1 MNKKI
6 ISRITSSILLCT
18 IIAYTT
24 PVFAFTK
31 DETVYSKMD
40 STGNKYNTIVSDH
53 IVNSKQEKTI
63 NDISDLANI
72 KNVNGDEEF
81 SQDGNNLI
89 WKAEGN
95 DIYYQGESQKD
106 LPVTCNITYELN
118 GEKIEATDLAGK
130 SGKVKITIEYLNK
143 DSHMISIDGK
153 NEKLYT
159 PFVVVCGTIIDN
171 NNNKNIEITNGK
183 LIDDGTKTAVI
194 GISLPGLQESLN
206 ISKDKIDIPNKIEIT
221 METTSFEL
229 NNIVTYVTP
238 KLIEEND
245 IEMFENLDKIYNQV
259 NNLQSSSKQIEEGAN
274 NLKEGTSTYNE
285 KSKEFNKAI
294 SQISGG
300 VSTINSNY
308 SKIDTGISNLNDG
321 SSNLK
326 TGAKSVNDGTEAVS
340 KNLQTISSKLSELQT
355 GTQSLQQGEKQLE
368 AGISKIIASVNNIQ
382 GSDNSNKIAELNQLI
397 TANQNSINSLTKL
410 NESLNAQLK
419 QVNEEETKQVIMTQ
433 IKTNESVINLS
444 KTNIG
449 AYKETIETLKNAD
462 MSSIKELQNAL
473 NSLKQGI
480 QNLQT
485 GTNTLY
491 NGTTAIQQGTAM
503 LSTKTE
509 ELAKG
514 TKSLY
519 EGTIQISKGAKNLFN
534 GSNQLK
540 EGINTLDT
548 NGAKLEDASN
558 QLTGGAETIS
568 EGASTLAVGITK
580 FNKEGIEKI
589 CNYINGDLRDIT
601 NRIEELQE
609 LSKEYNNFTMLNN
622 ENQGNVKFILIID
635 SIKKSEENKQEL
647 IIDDKSKE

>member
-31 DETVYSKMD
+31 DETVYSKID
-40 STGNKYNTIVSDH
+40 SNGNKYNTIVSDH
-53 IVNSKQEKTI
+53 IVNSEQEKLI

-72 KNVNGDEEF
+72 KNINGDEEF

-106 LPVTCNITYELN
+106 LPITCDITYELN
-118 GEKIEATDLAGK
+118 GEKIEAANLAGK

-143 DSHMISIDGK
+143 DSHMINIDGK
-153 NEKLYT
+153 DEKLYT

-183 LIDDGTKTAVI
+183 LIDDGSKTAVL

-245 IEMFENLDKIYNQV
+245 IEMFEKLDEIYEQV

-274 NLKEGTSTYNE
+274 TLKEGTSTYNE
-285 KSKEFNKAI
+285 KSKEFNSAI

-300 VSTINSNY
+300 VSTINDNY
-308 SKIDTGISNLNDG
+308 SKIDTGISSLNDG
-321 SSNLK
+321 SSSLK
-326 TGAKSVNDGTEAVS
+326 SGAKSVNEGTEAVS
-340 KNLQTISSKLSELQT
+340 KNLQTISSKLGELQT

-368 AGISKIIASVNNIQ
+368 AGINKIIASVNNIQ

-410 NESLNAQLK
+410 NETLNTQLK
-419 QVNEEETKQVIMTQ
+419 QTNEEETKQIIMTQ
-433 IKTNESVINLS
+433 IKTNESVIKLL
-444 KTNIG
+444 KTDIG
-449 AYKETIETLKNAD
+449 AYKETIETLKNTD
-462 MSSIKELQNAL
+462 MSNIKELQNAL

-485 GTNTLY
+485 GTNALY
-491 NGTTAIQQGTAM
+491 NGTTAIQQGSAL

-519 EGTIQISKGAKNLFN
+519 EGTIQISKGAKSLFA
-534 GSNQLK
+534 GSSQLK

-568 EGASTLAVGITK
+568 EGASTLADGITK

-601 NRIEELQE
+601 NRIEKLQE

-622 ENQGNVKFILIID
+622 ENQGNVKFILIMD
-635 SIKKSEENKQEL
+635 SIKKSEESKQEV
-647 IIDDKSKE
+647 IVDKSKE

>member
-31 DETVYSKMD
+31 DETVYSKID
-40 STGNKYNTIVSDH
+40 SNGNKYNTIVSDH
-53 IVNSKQEKTI
+53 IVNSEQEKLI

-72 KNVNGDEEF
+72 KNINGDEEF

-89 WKAEGN
+89 WKAEGK

-106 LPVTCNITYELN
+106 LPITCDITYELN
-118 GEKIEATDLAGK
+118 GEKIEAANLAGK

-143 DSHMISIDGK
+143 DSHMINIDGR

-183 LIDDGTKTAVI
+183 LIDDGSKTAVL

-221 METTSFEL
+221 METTSFEM

-245 IEMFENLDKIYNQV
+245 IEMFEKLDKIYNQV

-274 NLKEGTSTYNE
+274 TLKEGTSTYNE
-285 KSKEFNKAI
+285 KSKEFNSAI

-300 VSTINSNY
+300 VSTINDNY
-308 SKIDTGISNLNDG
+308 SKIDTGISSLNDG
-321 SSNLK
+321 SSSLK
-326 TGAKSVNDGTEAVS
+326 SGAKSVNEGTEAVS
-340 KNLQTISSKLSELQT
+340 KNLQTISSKLGELQT

-368 AGISKIIASVNNIQ
+368 AGINKIIASVNNIQ

-410 NESLNAQLK
+410 NETLNTQLK
-419 QVNEEETKQVIMTQ
+419 QTNEEETKQIIMTQ
-433 IKTNESVINLS
+433 IKTNESVIKLL
-444 KTNIG
+444 KTDIG
-449 AYKETIETLKNAD
+449 AYKETIETLKNTD
-462 MSSIKELQNAL
+462 MSNIKELQNAL

-491 NGTTAIQQGTAM
+491 NGTTAIQQGSAL

-519 EGTIQISKGAKNLFN
+519 EGTIQISKGAKSLFA
-534 GSNQLK
+534 GSSQLK
-540 EGINTLDT
+540 EGINTLNT

-568 EGASTLAVGITK
+568 EGASTLADGITK

-601 NRIEELQE
+601 NRIEKLQE

-622 ENQGNVKFILIID
+622 ENQGNVKFILIMD
-635 SIKKSEENKQEL
+635 SIKKSEESKQEV
-647 IIDDKSKE
+647 IVDKTKE